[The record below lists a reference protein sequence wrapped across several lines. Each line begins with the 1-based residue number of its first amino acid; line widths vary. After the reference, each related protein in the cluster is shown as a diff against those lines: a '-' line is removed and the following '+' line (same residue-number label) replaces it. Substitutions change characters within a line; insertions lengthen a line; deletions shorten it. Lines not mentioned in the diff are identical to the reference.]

1 MLLRS
6 WIIVVVFF
14 LVQAN
19 SKESASL
26 DFVDANLEDVART
39 LSAAY
44 GTPILVDDGAKSRV
58 TFHLDGLGLFEG
70 LTALCEANGFSLVQ
84 VGGVFHIQKAKRRG
98 ESSISVGALGVSL
111 SLKNADLREFV
122 HDFSMNTGL
131 NVLLAPGVEGTL
143 NGDLQNLPPETAIR
157 ELMAAHGFQVR
168 GGRGCLRVI
177 LMPKENV
184 KLPNVSLSYANGSYS
199 ADFRS
204 APLMDV
210 LRTIA
215 DYAKLNLAVY
225 GELQERV
232 QLSFRDVSL
241 EDLVAAVFRGSRYT
255 YRLDSLNLYVSEGG
269 AKKALSNVE
278 LYPLKFISPE
288 KAAAQLAKFM
298 ASSSFAISEYREQNA
313 LLLGGSAVELA
324 EARSILQRI
333 DLPLMQVTLSCVV
346 VELKK
351 GKNFAMGIRSGSAKN
366 VGEYDVGVRGFF
378 DFLGKDVSKSGA
390 FGKIGILP
398 DRFELELSSMEEN
411 NEAEVLA
418 RPRLTTLNG
427 SKAEL
432 NVTNTVYYLVSQVS
446 ADGYPITDYRSFND
460 GVSLELTPTVTQ
472 NGKITLEVSPEIKT
486 AGRSSGD
493 GPRDISTR
501 NLKTTVVL
509 QDGETFCLGGLIRK
523 NKSEVRSA
531 VPFFGSIPLLGR
543 LFSYTSIE
551 EENNELMIFITPTI
565 LK

>member
-1 MLLRS
+1 MAVIAVSFCIGFPREP
-6 WIIVVVFF
+6 V
-14 LVQAN
+14 
-19 SKESASL
+19 SL
-26 DFVDANLEDVART
+26 DFVNASLDDVART
-39 LSAAY
+39 LSLAY
-44 GTPILVDDGAKSRV
+44 DTPILVDAEAKSQV
-58 TFHLDGLGLFEG
+58 TFHLEGLGLFDG
-70 LTALCEANGFSLVQ
+70 LSALCEAHGLALVQ
-84 VGGVFHIQKAKRRG
+84 IGGVFHIQKAKNRG
-98 ESSISVGALGVSL
+98 ESSISLSDSGVSV
-111 SLKNADLREFV
+111 SVKGADLREFI
-122 HDFSMNTGL
+122 HDFSLNTGL
-131 NVLLAPGVEGTL
+131 NVLVAPEVNGTL
-143 NGDLQNLPPETAIR
+143 NGNLRNLPPETALR
-157 ELMAAHGFQVR
+157 ELMNAHGFLVR
-168 GGRGCLRVI
+168 GGRGCLRIVP
-177 LMPKENV
+177 MPKEPLQ
-184 KLPNVSLSYANGSYS
+184 LPNVSLNYANGLYS
-199 ADFRS
+199 AEFRS
-204 APLMDV
+204 APLLEV
-210 LRTIA
+210 LRAIA

-225 GELQERV
+225 GDLQERV
-232 QLSFRDVSL
+232 LLSFKDVSL
-241 EDLVAAVFRGSRYT
+241 ESLVAAVFRGSRYT
-255 YRLDSLNLYVSEGG
+255 YRLDSANLFVSEGG
-269 AKKALSNVE
+269 AKKALSDVAF
-278 LYPLKFISPE
+278 YPLKFISPE

-298 ASSSFAISEYREQNA
+298 SGRDFAISEFREQNA
-313 LLLGGSAVELA
+313 LLLGGSAVEIS

-333 DLPLMQVTLSCVV
+333 DLPLMQVTLSCIVL
-346 VELKK
+346 ELKN
-351 GKNFAMGIRSGSAKN
+351 GKSFAMGVRSGSARN
-366 VGEYDVGVRGFF
+366 VGEYDIGVRGFF

-460 GVSLELTPTVTQ
+460 GISLELTPTVTQ
-472 NGKITLEVSPEIKT
+472 NGKITLEVAPEIKT

-551 EENNELMIFITPTI
+551 DENNELMIFITPKI
-565 LK
+565 ERIK